1 MVAPER
7 LTIASGSHAA
17 VPRVGR
23 ILAGGERIARM
34 ANEAASTI
42 NSEVLRSAF
51 AISDRHVLTAWHC
64 VRDALEAHTQ
74 LWFRLRNDG
83 AQGRRY
89 SYIPMRVTNYDVT
102 FDAAALAVDE
112 QQLAEADLSP
122 QAAAQLLARAAIPLS
137 ADSQFN
143 GQTQVMGFPASAT
156 SADSDTNHAEIV
168 DPCLPLGDAVGLK
181 LYGPA
186 FAAVSPVDPHG
197 LSGGPVLRMY
207 PAHGKPPY
215 AAIGIVRAVPR
226 GSIPRAASGGCIIA
240 TRIEDIAETIPEV
253 AVALSAILG
262 SDPGT
267 LAPGSSR
274 RNSVMAVLQ
283 ASGRALRDSVV
294 EVNDPT
300 LGRLTG
306 WAHFFD
312 EPPAHRRP
320 TAISTAYGL
329 KLALLLDEYDGR
341 LDRSALAE
349 TLWKLRLPD
358 GGWAA
363 RTGSAVGRP
372 EVSALVL
379 GALAT
384 AGHDGARLTEAGA
397 VFEQELSLYADP
409 VVQERTYV
417 VSAVVRGLARARPW
431 SQRLVELRAAL
442 LAGAIQDP
450 GRDNLTC
457 WSSLLK
463 VAGSKQSAP
472 SVPHTAMAVHA
483 LARTCQVLGQDT
495 STRSAQEQ
503 AVQWLASRNSLGSH
517 TEQIRRF
524 VSDTQPWELVT
535 IGHFT
540 AAWVARALLAA
551 SPEDTPEANALLSE
565 AVRRVWDSQ
574 RNGVWESEDHGG
586 PVWMTYQGA
595 RVLRDYALRLLG
607 RRDYRL

>member
-1 MVAPER
+1 MVGPER
-7 LTIASGSHAA
+7 LTAAAGSRAT

-23 ILAGGERIARM
+23 ILSAGERIARM
-34 ANEAASTI
+34 ADETAFAVNG
-42 NSEVLRSAF
+42 EVLRSAF

-64 VRDALEAHTQ
+64 VRDALADHTH

-89 SYIPMRVTNYDVT
+89 SYIPLRVTNYDVT
-102 FDAAALAVDE
+102 FDVAALAVDE
-112 QQLAEADLSP
+112 QQLGETGLSP
-122 QAAAQLLARAAIPLS
+122 QAAAHFLAWAAIPLS

-143 GQTQVMGFPASAT
+143 SHTQVMGFPASAT

-168 DPCLPLGDAVGLK
+168 DACLPLGDAVGLK

-207 PAHGKPPY
+207 PAHGKHPY

-226 GSIPRAASGGCIIA
+226 GSIPRAASGGCIVA
-240 TRIEDIAETIPEV
+240 TRIEDIAETLPEV
-253 AVALSAILG
+253 SVALSATPG
-262 SDPGT
+262 SKLGT
-267 LAPGSSR
+267 LALDSSCG
-274 RNSVMAVLQ
+274 NSVMAVLQ
-283 ASGRALRDSVV
+283 ASGHALRDSVV
-294 EVNDPT
+294 EVSDPV

-312 EPPAHRRP
+312 EPSAHRRP
-320 TAISTAYGL
+320 TAVSTAYGL
-329 KLALLLDEYDGR
+329 KLALLLDEHDGR

-363 RTGSAVGRP
+363 RTGSAIGRP

-384 AGHDGARLTEAGA
+384 AGHDGARLTEAGT
-397 VFEQELSLYADP
+397 VFEQGLSFDADP
-409 VVQERTYV
+409 VALERTYI
-417 VSAVVRGLARARPW
+417 VSAVMRGLARTRPW

-442 LAGAIQDP
+442 LAGAIRDP
-450 GRDNLTC
+450 SRDNLTC
-457 WSSLLK
+457 WSSQLK
-463 VAGSKQSAP
+463 IAGNKQSAP

-483 LARTCQVLGQDT
+483 LARTGQVLGQDT

-503 AVQWLASRNSLGSH
+503 AVQWLISRNSLGNH

-524 VSDTQPWELVT
+524 VSDAQPWELVT

-551 SPEDTPEANALLSE
+551 SPEDMPEANVLLSE
-565 AVRRVWDSQ
+565 AVRRVWESH
-574 RNGVWESEDHGG
+574 RNGIWESEDHGA
-586 PVWMTYQGA
+586 PVWMAYQGA
-595 RVLRDYALRLLG
+595 RVLRDYALRFQG
-607 RRDYRL
+607 HHDYRL